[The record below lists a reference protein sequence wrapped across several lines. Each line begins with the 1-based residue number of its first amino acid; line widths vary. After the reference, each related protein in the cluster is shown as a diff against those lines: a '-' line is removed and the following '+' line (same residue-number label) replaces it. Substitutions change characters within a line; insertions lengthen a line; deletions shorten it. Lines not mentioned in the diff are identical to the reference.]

1 MNIEKLICTEI
12 EFDGKKYKVIGARFE
27 EDNIILNTEEIKE
40 EKAEEVKEENLE
52 VKATKKYELSEMSK
66 AYFKNVHPY
75 LVDVISAAITDSP
88 FDFKITAGA
97 RSAAEQNALY
107 QIGRTRAGNKV
118 TNADGY
124 KNKSNHQIKADGFG
138 YAVDIFVCG
147 YRNENNDYI
156 KFNTTEG
163 YDFKKLKTVAD
174 HIKKIAKEKNINVE
188 WGGDWKG
195 GWDSPH
201 FELKL

>member
-27 EDNIILNTEEIKE
+27 EDNIILNTEEIKNADVT
-40 EKAEEVKEENLE
+40 AE
-52 VKATKKYELSEMSK
+52 TKQYNFSEQSLRL
-66 AYFKNVHPY
+66 FKNVHPD
-75 LVDVISAAITDSP
+75 LIKIMKAAITNSP
-88 FDFKITAGA
+88 YDFRITAGA
-97 RSAAEQNALY
+97 RTAQEQNALY

-118 TNADGY
+118 TDCDGY
-124 KNKSNHQIKADGFG
+124 KSKSNHQIKADGYG
-138 YAVDIFVCG
+138 YAVDIFICG
-147 YRNENNDYI
+147 KYDEQGKYI

-201 FELKL
+201 FELKS